1 MILFN
6 FDVLAKPAETLG
18 ERQPDPDGRYIWHMF
33 HEREMGRICLI
44 VNQEYPRDL
53 FEAWLKKEAFKASAY
68 EFLDFEDPILRGERI
83 HTIGGIWGRPRWYV
97 DNDPRVCAETM
108 KRGIPT
114 MLIGVP
120 YVVRP
125 EWGGQKVIKS
135 WDVLVD
141 EIDEQAIK
149 AATKTWGDR

>member
-6 FDVLAKPAETLG
+6 FDVIARPSDELG
-18 ERQPDPDGRYIWHMF
+18 GRQPDPDGRYIWNLL
-33 HEREMGRICLI
+33 HEKEMGRICLI
-44 VNQEYPRDL
+44 VNKEYPREL
-53 FEAWLKKEAFKASAY
+53 FEAWLKKEMFKASVY
-68 EFLDFEDPILRGERI
+68 EFVEFDDPVLRAERI
-83 HTIGGIWGRPRWYV
+83 HTIGGIWGRPKWYV

-114 MLIGVP
+114 LFTGVP

-125 EWGGQKVIKS
+125 EWNGDKTIKS